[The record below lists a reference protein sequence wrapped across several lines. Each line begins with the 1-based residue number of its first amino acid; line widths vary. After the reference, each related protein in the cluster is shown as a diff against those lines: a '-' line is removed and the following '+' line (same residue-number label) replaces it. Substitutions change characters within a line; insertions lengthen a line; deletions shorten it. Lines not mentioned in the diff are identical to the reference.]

1 MGEEKVNCILGGLWL
16 DGNAEL
22 LGSAT
27 VKEDPTQVVVNVDN
41 FEAAEAEDS
50 GGAAA
55 ADEVGRPRV
64 KPGML
69 QIGRV
74 KSVRRLGT
82 STTCN
87 NPGQQQ

>member
-16 DGNAEL
+16 DGNDEL
-22 LGSAT
+22 PGSAI
-27 VKEDPTQVVVNVDN
+27 VI
-41 FEAAEAEDS
+41 EAAEAEDG

-87 NPGQQQ
+87 NPGEQK